1 MPAKT
6 KAVIAI
12 IAAVAM
18 VIIIALMVG
27 GNKQKATPVNPNTV
41 AASTAAGSGNQQK
54 TAVNS
59 DTGATINEAELFKTA
74 AFKDNT
80 YTLGDAGAPVTITV
94 FSDYRC
100 PFCAVYS
107 LEREPQIIAK
117 YVASG
122 KVRIEWHDTP
132 IFGAESVQVAIA
144 ARAAGVQGAE
154 LFWKF
159 NYKFFAMTHT
169 GRGHPSVNQEI
180 LLKVA
185 QAAGVPDLEKFK
197 RDLSSK
203 DLAQAVSNDSEL
215 GQSIGVSSTPS
226 FLVGNTPITGAQPLE
241 VFYKI
246 IDQKLVQ
253 K

>member
-6 KAVIAI
+6 KGIIAV
-12 IAAVAM
+12 IAAVAT

-27 GNKQKATPVNPNTV
+27 GNGQKTTPTKTNTAVASVNPENTKKAETV
-41 AASTAAGSGNQQK
+41 AS
-54 TAVNS
+54 NS
-59 DTGATINEAELFKTA
+59 VDEAELFKSA
-74 AFKDNT
+74 AVKDHT
-80 YTLGDAGAPVTITV
+80 YTLGSDHAPVTIMV

-107 LEREPQIIAK
+107 LDREPQIIAK
-117 YVASG
+117 YVTSG

-132 IFGAESVQVAIA
+132 IFGAESMQAAIA
-144 ARAAGVQGAE
+144 ARAAGAQGAE

-169 GRGHPSVNQEI
+169 GKGHPPVNQEI
-180 LLKVA
+180 LVKVA

-197 RDLSSK
+197 QDLSSK
-203 DLAQAVSNDSEL
+203 DLAQAVSNDAEF
-215 GQSIGVSSTPS
+215 GESIGVSSTPS
-226 FLVGNTPITGAQPLE
+226 FLVGNTPITGAQRVE
-241 VFYKI
+241 DFYKI
-246 IDQKLVQ
+246 IDQELAQ